1 MACACGS
8 KTGTASSKTYVHTSP
23 TGEKRTYKS
32 EVEAAAATKRLG
44 GTYRAS

>member
-1 MACACGS
+1 MPCACGNKPS
-8 KTGTASSKTYVHTSP
+8 NGQSKTYVHTAP
-23 TGEKRTYKS
+23 NGVKRTYKS

>member
-8 KTGTASSKTYVHTSP
+8 KTSQTTTLYVHTAP
-23 TGEKRTYKS
+23 DGQKTTYKS

-44 GTYRAS
+44 GTYRAL